1 MVGPLS
7 ELLRGS
13 KHSKPPSLST
23 TTAHYASIS
32 RWTIRLL
39 GSKPEPYVFITQ
51 SAVDSS

>member
-23 TTAHYASIS
+23 TAAQYASVP
-32 RWTIRLL
+32 RWAMKIL
-39 GSKPEPYVFITQ
+39 GSKLESSVVITE
-51 SAVDSS
+51 SSVVSS